1 MKTEESEVTIP
12 NTGVSVA
19 GPGAA
24 LETALETALEV
35 VRGLDVSGATGIV
48 LEAPGAVMVAGPGT
62 ETVGPGDG
70 GSVLT
75 SGTPGAVGVASAAG
89 ARTLVLAASVPGLLT
104 AGWARAGSFFP
115 GSGV

>member
-24 LETALETALEV
+24 LETALEV
-35 VRGLDVSGATGIV
+35 VGGLDVSGATGMV

-75 SGTPGAVGVASAAG
+75 SGTPGAVGAASAAG
-89 ARTLVLAASVPGLLT
+89 ARTLVLAASVPGLLM